1 MIFYIGKFC
10 WRYVSSEGTALP
22 LLADKRNTLH
32 GGIRVSPWAPWGYGQ
47 VFYHLIPSSQWH
59 GKSPGFKATY
69 LKACLYDKE
78 LGLWARNS
86 TKRDSLES
94 RKKHTEMKSHGGR
107 KMHQEM
113 LRWRETLNS
122 EENKCTWSHK
132 ELSERKKQRVHLL
145 TERKLPHSFLWFLG
159 SNEWICADQ
168 VTGSPLLPSCGF

>member
-10 WRYVSSEGTALP
+10 WSYVASEGSALP
-22 LLADKRNTLH
+22 LSADKRNTLH

-59 GKSPGFKATY
+59 GKSPGFKATQ

-78 LGLWARNS
+78 LGLWAQNS

-122 EENKCTWSHK
+122 EENKCTLSHK
-132 ELSERKKQRVHLL
+132 ELSERKKAASSSPDR
-145 TERKLPHSFLWFLG
+145 TE
-159 SNEWICADQ
+159 AA
-168 VTGSPLLPSCGF
+168 PLLPVVSRVERMDLCRPSHWEPSPSCGF